1 MKNLV
6 VPVFA
11 MMMAVLVSGCAGKP
25 TQPVVDQRDVEALAL
40 ELKNLG
46 PDVDPAEAERAATIA
61 FNYASQL
68 AVEYDITDPPIVHNA
83 KVNNG
88 FRERG
93 LCWHWAED
101 IERRLDQENFRTLTL
116 HRAISDPDNPFR
128 IDHSSVI
135 IGRKG
140 DTMFE
145 GIVLDGWRNA
155 GKLFWAPTLEDT
167 RYHWR
172 PRMEVLQN
180 KERRLLEQRA
190 NLTTG

>member
-1 MKNLV
+1 MKKLI
-6 VPVFA
+6 VPVLA
-11 MMMAVLVSGCAGKP
+11 MLIAVMVSGCATKPGKP
-25 TQPVVDQRDVEALAL
+25 SVDQRDVVALAE
-40 ELKNLG
+40 ELKRLG
-46 PDVDPAEAERAATIA
+46 PDVDPDEAERAARIA
-61 FNYASQL
+61 FSYASQL
-68 AVEYDITDPPIVHNA
+68 AVEYEITDPPIVHNA

-101 IERRLDQENFRTLTL
+101 IERRLNQENFRTLTL

-128 IDHSSVI
+128 IDHSSAI
-135 IGRKG
+135 ISRRG
-140 DTMFE
+140 DSMYE

-172 PRMEVLQN
+172 PRLEVLQD

-190 NLTTG
+190 SLTTG